1 MKKQLILLTFIT
13 VSIFLF
19 LELFLGFR
27 VFLRGGLSYD
37 SMMLSDWF
45 INYEGGFVRRGLIG
59 EIFLELFRIVPYSI
73 INTIIAIYLGSLCTL
88 LYILYHV
95 FKKNGWSFF
104 ISIFP
109 VCIFISFL
117 GVRRDY
123 IMLILCFIVF
133 MLFKD
138 FLYTKR
144 ISKIVLCNVI
154 SSAAIMM
161 HEVYFFFTIPILIV
175 LSYTKHKKANIKSI
189 IFPILILLPS
199 FVTMYLVCVYKG
211 DMGIAQAIWESWT
224 PYFTDYPLSEKIPQM
239 GQAVEWLS
247 YDTSYAIPFHINKF
261 WLSSFLP
268 GIPSLPVNLYVI
280 ACTYIIITRLN
291 TINIS
296 FWPIQSID
304 SQKLGSILLLQ
315 FIFLMPMFGFL
326 SCDFGRIIM
335 YWTLSSLFAYHWFS
349 KDIQFPFCLL
359 NISYKIQSVI
369 DKTKVVSNKWIYI
382 TILLTLPIGRVGG
395 ADFLSLFAF
404 IPYGWRLSFWNNLL
418 GYLSF
423 VQ

>member
-1 MKKQLILLTFIT
+1 MKKQLITLIFIT

-27 VFLRGGLSYD
+27 AFLRGDLSYD

-59 EIFLELFRIVPYSI
+59 QILLIIFRIVPYSI
-73 INTIIAIYLGSLCTL
+73 IYAIIAIYLGSLCIL
-88 LYILYHV
+88 LYLLYHV

-109 VCIFISFL
+109 VCIYISFL

-123 IMLILCFIVF
+123 IMLILCYIVF

-138 FLYTKR
+138 FLCTKS
-144 ISKIVLCNVI
+144 ISKIVLCNII

-161 HEVYFFFTIPILIV
+161 HEVFFFFTIPILIV
-175 LSYTKHKKANIKSI
+175 LSYTKYQKASIKSI
-189 IFPILILLPS
+189 IFPILYLFPS
-199 FVTMYLVCVYKG
+199 FITMYLVCIYKG
-211 DMGIAQAIWESWT
+211 DMGIAQTIWESWT
-224 PYFTDYPLSEKIPQM
+224 PYFTDYPLSEKVPQI

-247 YDTSYAIPFHINKF
+247 YDTSYAIPFHFNKV
-261 WLSSFLP
+261 WLSFFLP
-268 GIPSLPVNLYVI
+268 GIPSLPINFYVI
-280 ACTYIIITRLN
+280 VCTYIIITRLN
-291 TINIS
+291 TINIG
-296 FWPIQSID
+296 FWPIQSVD

-315 FIFLMPMFGFL
+315 FLFLMPLFGFL

-335 YWTLSSLFAYHWFS
+335 YWALSSLFAYHWFS
-349 KDIQFPFCLL
+349 KDIQIPTFLL
-359 NISYKIQSVI
+359 SISSQIQSVI
-369 DKTKVVSNKWIYI
+369 DTTKVVSNKWIYI
-382 TILLTLPIGRVGG
+382 AILITLPIGRVGG
-395 ADFLSLFAF
+395 ADILSLFAF

-418 GYLSF
+418 GDLSF